1 MNHDDHGEDGQQHH
15 DEEQLPRGPDE
26 HEPLLSSAE
35 SDWKAPNGFLWIQI
49 ALMSNVFLF
58 AFDGTIMATSYAVI
72 SSEFGA
78 TNTASWLTTAYLISS
93 TALQPLYGRISDI
106 FGRRICFVV
115 STSLFG
121 VGCLACALSN
131 SMIVL
136 IAMRALT
143 GVGGGGLQVMAT
155 IVNSDLIPFRRR
167 GIYQAM
173 QNGIF
178 GLGAI
183 SGASLGG
190 IIADTI
196 GWRWC
201 FLLQIPVSF
210 FALIV
215 GSVVLR
221 HEASGTLLALG
232 EGLGVMWARVDL
244 LGAVLLVGAVSN
256 QLLAL
261 SLGGNSLPWGSPTVV
276 GCFTASLALSAM
288 FVLVESRT
296 LAVPMVPLRLL
307 KGRLPIATQS
317 ANIAAGCAA
326 YGVRFPG
333 CLHCET
339 IAEQR

>member
-1 MNHDDHGEDGQQHH
+1 
-15 DEEQLPRGPDE
+15 
-26 HEPLLSSAE
+26 
-35 SDWKAPNGFLWIQI
+35 
-49 ALMSNVFLF
+49 MSNVFLF

-215 GSVVLR
+215 GSVILR

-232 EGLGVMWARVDL
+232 KGLGVMWARVDL